1 MVTINHGPVSELEWP
16 SMTMGFDV
24 APEVSLDEFSVNDA
38 VSFAFEQ
45 GEDGMYRV
53 TRMEL
58 QEQVP

>member
-1 MVTINHGPVSELEWP
+1 
-16 SMTMGFDV
+16 
-24 APEVSLDEFSVNDA
+24 VNDA